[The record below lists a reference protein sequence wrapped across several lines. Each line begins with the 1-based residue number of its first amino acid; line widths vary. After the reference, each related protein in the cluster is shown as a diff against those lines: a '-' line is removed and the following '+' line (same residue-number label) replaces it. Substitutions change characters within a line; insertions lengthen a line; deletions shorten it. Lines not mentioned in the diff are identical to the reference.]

1 MIRLLKKLD
10 EELKEFYNENKEK
23 KNPSVHTK
31 KVKKFLEL
39 EGVLDE
45 DDNK

>member
-1 MIRLLKKLD
+1 MIKLLKKLE
-10 EELKEFYNENKEK
+10 EELKEFYYKNKEK
-23 KNPSVHTK
+23 KNPSVNTK

-45 DDNK
+45 DDDK

>member
-1 MIRLLKKLD
+1 MIKLLKKLD

-39 EGVLDE
+39 EGVSLEE
-45 DDNK
+45 DD